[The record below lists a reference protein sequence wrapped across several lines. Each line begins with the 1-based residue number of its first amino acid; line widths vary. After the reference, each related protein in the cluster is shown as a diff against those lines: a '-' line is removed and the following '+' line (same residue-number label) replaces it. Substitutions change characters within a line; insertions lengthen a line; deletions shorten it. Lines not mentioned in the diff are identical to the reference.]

1 MSGSGAPPAQKGLEE
16 YEYRVRV
23 HEVDPDTGEV
33 TLLFEEV
40 DGLDGFAVTLGRDEL
55 AQLMQSGGFDDWA
68 EEQVARRIE
77 LLKQVR
83 QREDKKKAAMDEIK
97 GIKERL
103 EKKRVFPK
111 KRKSGGVRRRRG
123 EGT

>member
-1 MSGSGAPPAQKGLEE
+1 VSGSSAPPAQKGLEE

-55 AQLMQSGGFDDWA
+55 AQLVESGGFDDWA

-77 LLKQVR
+77 LLKRVR
-83 QREDKKKAAMDEIK
+83 QREERRRAALDEIRE
-97 GIKERL
+97 IRERL
-103 EKKRVFPK
+103 EKKRLFPR
-111 KRKSGGVRRRRG
+111 KRAGRRG